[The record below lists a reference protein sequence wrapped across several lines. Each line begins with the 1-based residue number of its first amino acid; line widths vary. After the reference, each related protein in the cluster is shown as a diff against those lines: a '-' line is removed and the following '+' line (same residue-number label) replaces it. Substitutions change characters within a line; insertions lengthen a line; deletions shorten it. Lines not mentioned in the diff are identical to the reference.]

1 MADYIMNDDRDAKDI
16 LIELRESTGMNR
28 HQFCEYFE
36 IPYMTVSDW
45 EHGKKRVPKYF
56 LRLLEYYV
64 KAEQM
69 NKAKEEQNNRV
80 ITVQGIPVTV
90 SYEDIDDYICITD
103 IAAAKSD
110 NSRAADVIRNWL
122 RNRSTLEFLSTWE
135 EIYNPNFKVFESEHF
150 KKEAGLVTFT
160 PSVSEWVEKT
170 NAVGLYVKRGKYGG
184 TFAHKDIA
192 FEFAS
197 AISPVFKLYLIKEFQ
212 RLKEAENDLQKL
224 EWDAKRFLS
233 KNNYLIQTDAVKNY
247 LIPVCNYREDLQW
260 LPYAEEADLL
270 NVALFGFTAKA
281 WREANPE
288 LAKKSNVRDY
298 ATINELTVL
307 SNLESHNA
315 QMIREGMDK
324 KDRFEALKEI
334 AEYQL
339 RVLNEAEKISN
350 RIEEQ

>member
-1 MADYIMNDDRDAKDI
+1 MAMK
-16 LIELRESTGMNR
+16 NR
-28 HQFCEYFE
+28 
-36 IPYMTVSDW
+36 I
-45 EHGKKRVPKYF
+45 
-56 LRLLEYYV
+56 
-64 KAEQM
+64 
-69 NKAKEEQNNRV
+69 
-80 ITVQGIPVTV
+80 ITVQDIPITV
-90 SYEDIDDYICITD
+90 SMADEKDYICITD
-103 IAAAKSD
+103 MAAAKSD

-135 EIYNPNFKVFESEHF
+135 EMYNPNFKVFESEHF
-150 KKEAGLVTFT
+150 KKDVGLVTFT

-170 NAVGLYVKRGKYGG
+170 DAIGLFVKKGRYGG

-197 AISPVFKLYLIKEFQ
+197 AISPVFKLYLIREFQ
-212 RLKEAENDLQKL
+212 RLKTQENDLRKI

-233 KNNYLIQTDAVKNY
+233 KNNYLIQTDAVKSY

-281 WREANPE
+281 WRDANPE
-288 LAKKSNVRDY
+288 LAKNSNVRDY

-315 QMIREGMDK
+315 QMIREGK
-324 KDRFEALKEI
+324 SKADRFKILKEI
-334 AEYQL
+334 AEYQI
-339 RVLNEAEKISN
+339 RILNEAENISKQ
-350 RIEEQ
+350 IEDGKKTME

>member
-69 NKAKEEQNNRV
+69 KNRV

-90 SYEDIDDYICITD
+90 SYEDIDDFICITD

-160 PSVSEWVEKT
+160 PSVW
-170 NAVGLYVKRGKYGG
+170 
-184 TFAHKDIA
+184 H
-192 FEFAS
+192 
-197 AISPVFKLYLIKEFQ
+197 
-212 RLKEAENDLQKL
+212 
-224 EWDAKRFLS
+224 
-233 KNNYLIQTDAVKNY
+233 
-247 LIPVCNYREDLQW
+247 
-260 LPYAEEADLL
+260 
-270 NVALFGFTAKA
+270 
-281 WREANPE
+281 
-288 LAKKSNVRDY
+288 
-298 ATINELTVL
+298 
-307 SNLESHNA
+307 
-315 QMIREGMDK
+315 
-324 KDRFEALKEI
+324 
-334 AEYQL
+334 
-339 RVLNEAEKISN
+339 
-350 RIEEQ
+350 